1 MPIYWTHI
9 PKNKL
14 ILSVWQG
21 VITLPDGLAH
31 VDKLTNLP
39 AYQQA
44 SLLLVDIQTAKLGF
58 SLDDMQTV
66 IPRYLREAVHP
77 SRIAI
82 VAPHPHE
89 QVRHFE
95 QICQEYGLNVVVFS
109 ALHLASTWL
118 GLDLPETNLAVRR
131 LLRKA

>member
-1 MPIYWTHI
+1 MPIYWIHI

-21 VITLPDGLAH
+21 AITLPNGLAH

-44 SLLLVDIQTAKLGF
+44 SLLLVDVQTAKLGF
-58 SLDDMQTV
+58 SLDDVQTV

-77 SRIAI
+77 ARIAI
-82 VAPHPHE
+82 VAPHPPE

-95 QICQEYGLNVVVFS
+95 QICREHGLNVVVFS
-109 ALHLASTWL
+109 ALHLA
-118 GLDLPETNLAVRR
+118 GVGFA
-131 LLRKA
+131 